1 MKNNGEYET
10 TLHLADIEHFFCKP
24 DISPFS
30 HDYREYSYTSG
41 IEYLAKELYAN
52 PSFHK
57 ELCVTLLLPPAK
69 IEPGLEQ
76 KTQEA
81 VQRYCS
87 SRVKEVEQG
96 IRGLRRHALKAL
108 LLALLGMIVFIGLGG
123 ELTSS
128 ASLIIRLFGQGLIV
142 LGWIF
147 VWFPLDSFVFGPQY
161 SQQDPRIYQKLMK
174 MRLTL
179 KSAE

>member
-1 MKNNGEYET
+1 MKNHGAYEK
-10 TLHLADIEHFFCKP
+10 TLYLADIEHFFCKP

-52 PSFHK
+52 PSLHK
-57 ELCVTLLLPPAK
+57 ELYVTLLLPPAK

-76 KTQEA
+76 QTQEA
-81 VQRYCS
+81 VRRYCS
-87 SRVKEVEQG
+87 VRVKEIEQG
-96 IRGLRRHALKAL
+96 IRGMRRHAIKAL
-108 LLALLGMIVFIGLGG
+108 LLALVGLIVFIGVGG
-123 ELTSS
+123 ELISDSS
-128 ASLIIRLFGQGLIV
+128 LLIRFIGQGLIV
-142 LGWIF
+142 LGWVL

-161 SQQDPRIYQKLMK
+161 SQQDPKIYKKLMK

-179 KSAE
+179 KSAD